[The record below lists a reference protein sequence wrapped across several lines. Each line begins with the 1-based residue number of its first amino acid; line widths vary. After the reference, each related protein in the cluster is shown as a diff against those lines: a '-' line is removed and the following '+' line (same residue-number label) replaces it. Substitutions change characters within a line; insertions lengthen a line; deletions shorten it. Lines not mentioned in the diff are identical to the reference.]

1 MVDNSNIA
9 HLDDYQRNA
18 VLTFDE
24 MKIRNDFV
32 YHLVNWFGSTELD
45 SLNGEYI

>member
-32 YHLVNWFGSTELD
+32 YQRSTGQLVWLYRTRLLEW
-45 SLNGEYI
+45 